1 MAGTGMRMQ
10 PSFLDSGWA
19 PGTTGRSEGSGG
31 DGGKE
36 RERGERGI
44 TRGNEEGGQLT
55 VTVQ

>member
-1 MAGTGMRMQ
+1 MADTGMRMQ

-19 PGTTGRSEGSGG
+19 PGTTKQGEMG
-31 DGGKE
+31 E
-36 RERGERGI
+36 REREERGI